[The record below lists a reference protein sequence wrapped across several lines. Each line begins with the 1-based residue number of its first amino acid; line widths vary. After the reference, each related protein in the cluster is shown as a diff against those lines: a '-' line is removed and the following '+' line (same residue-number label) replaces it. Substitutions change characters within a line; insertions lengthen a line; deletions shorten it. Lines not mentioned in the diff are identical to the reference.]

1 MKFIDATV
9 VFSARCLR
17 AWRYYTRLR
26 YTWRLS
32 WAKAGYYAGDLS

>member
-1 MKFIDATV
+1 MRYIERLA

-26 YTWRLS
+26 YSWRLS
-32 WAKAGYYAGDLS
+32 WAKAGWSDLS